1 MLNSLFIFI
10 VAMAMVIYGAT
21 LATKYSAKLAEDFK
35 LSKYIIGFIVVAFI
49 SILPEAL
56 ISINSA
62 FAGVPS
68 LGLGTLFGSNVAD
81 LTLVFAII
89 IIFTGKEI
97 KLESKILSNVNG
109 YPFFLI
115 LPLFLGLNGYY
126 SRLEGL
132 LLIIVGGFFYYMV
145 FKNDVNVSVS
155 LEGGGKNKYKNIL
168 MLILSMALLLVG
180 SSFTVS
186 SAVSIAGI
194 LSISPILIGMLIV
207 GLGTTMP
214 ELFFSL
220 KSVQK
225 GEDDLAVGDILG
237 TVLADATILVGVLA
251 FIHPFY
257 FPVKIIYITGIFML
271 VASII
276 LLTFMYTGQRISKK
290 EGYLLLVFWIIYV
303 LTETIISG

>member
-1 MLNSLFIFI
+1 MLNSIFIFI

-21 LATKYSAKLAEDFK
+21 LATKYSTRLAEDFK

-62 FAGVPS
+62 FAGLPS
-68 LGLGTLFGSNVAD
+68 FGLGTLLGSNVSD

-97 KLESKILSNVNG
+97 KLKSKILSNISG
-109 YPFFLI
+109 YHLFLM

-126 SRLEGL
+126 SRIEGL
-132 LLIIVGGFFYYMV
+132 LLIIVGGFFYYSV
-145 FKNDVNVSVS
+145 FKNEVKIDVI
-155 LEGGGKNKYKNIL
+155 LGDGKNKYKNIL
-168 MLILSMALLLVG
+168 MLLLAMTLLLIG

-186 SAVSIAGI
+186 SAASMANI

-251 FIHPFY
+251 FINPFY
-257 FPVKIIYITGIFML
+257 FPVKIIYVTGIFML

-276 LLTFMYTGQRISKK
+276 LLTFMHTGRVISKK
-290 EGYLLLVFWIIYV
+290 EGYLLFIFWIIYV
-303 LTETIISG
+303 LTESIISG